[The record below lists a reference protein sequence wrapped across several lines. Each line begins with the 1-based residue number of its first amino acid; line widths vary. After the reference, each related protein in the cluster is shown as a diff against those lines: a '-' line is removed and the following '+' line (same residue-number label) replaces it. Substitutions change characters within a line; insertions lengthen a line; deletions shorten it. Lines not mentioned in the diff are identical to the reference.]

1 MANLSKEQLPVL
13 SPWGKAV
20 AGSVAAMIAN
30 ALVYPLDL
38 AKTRLQ
44 VQTKSSDPNQEM
56 YTSTLDVIKK
66 VYAKKGLKG
75 VYAGLSGT
83 LLGTASTNFAYFYW
97 YSLVRDAYIRRR
109 PGKSLTTA
117 VELLLGAVAGA
128 LAQLFT
134 IPVAVITARQQTSES
149 DSGFFAT
156 AKDVIAQDGLSGLW
170 RGLKVSLVLVINPS
184 ITYGTSSRIRSL
196 LFKDKL
202 SLSVGENFLLGA
214 ISKAAATI
222 ATQPMIVAKVMQQT
236 SKKANK
242 KTEKKDGEQDNSTST
257 EESTPVFNSFVDA
270 LVYLYK
276 TEGPFGMFKGLGP
289 QISKGIIVQG
299 LLLAFKD
306 KAELYMILFMR
317 LLQKRSAVR
326 LAIA

>member
-1 MANLSKEQLPVL
+1 MANLSKEQLPIL

-20 AGSVAAMIAN
+20 AGAAAAMIAN

-44 VQTKSSDPNQEM
+44 VQTKSTDPNHET
-56 YTSTLDVIKK
+56 YTSSWDVIQK
-66 VYAKKGLKG
+66 VYAKKGIKG

-97 YSLVRDAYIRRR
+97 YSLVRDAYIRRS

-117 VELLLGAVAGA
+117 TELLLGAVAGA

-134 IPVAVITARQQTSES
+134 IPVSVITARQQTSDN

-156 AKDVIAQDGLSGLW
+156 AKDVIGQDGISGLW

-184 ITYGTSSRIRSL
+184 ITYGTSSRVRSL
-196 LFKDKL
+196 LFKDKI
-202 SLSVGENFLLGA
+202 SLSVGENFILGA
-214 ISKAAATI
+214 VSKAAATI
-222 ATQPMIVAKVMQQT
+222 ATQPMIVAKIMQQT
-236 SKKANK
+236 SKKAK
-242 KTEKKDGEQDNSTST
+242 ASQESDEKGESV
-257 EESTPVFNSFVDA
+257 PVFDSFVDA
-270 LVYLYK
+270 IVYLYK
-276 TEGPFGMFKGLGP
+276 TEGLLGMFKGLGP

-306 KAELYMILFMR
+306 KAELYMVLLMR
-317 LLQKRSAVR
+317 LIQKRSAIQ
-326 LAIA
+326 LAVV

>member
-1 MANLSKEQLPVL
+1 MANLSKETLPVL

-20 AGSVAAMIAN
+20 AGAAAAMIAN

-44 VQTKSSDPNQEM
+44 VQTKSTDPNHET
-56 YTSTLDVIKK
+56 YTSSWDVIQK

-109 PGKSLTTA
+109 PGKTLTTA

-134 IPVAVITARQQTSES
+134 IPVSVITARQQTS
-149 DSGFFAT
+149 DVDGGFFAT
-156 AKDVIAQDGLSGLW
+156 AKDVISQDGLSGLW

-184 ITYGTSSRIRSL
+184 ITYGTSSRVRSL

-202 SLSVGENFLLGA
+202 SLSVPENFVLGA
-214 ISKAAATI
+214 VSKAAATI

-236 SKKANK
+236 SKKAK
-242 KTEKKDGEQDNSTST
+242 AGEVSEEKGEKA
-257 EESTPVFNSFVDA
+257 PVYDSFVDA
-270 LVYLYK
+270 LAYLYK
-276 TEGPFGMFKGLGP
+276 NEGLLGMFKGLGP

-306 KAELYMILFMR
+306 KAELYMILLMR
-317 LLQKRSAVR
+317 LIQKRNAIQLAVV
-326 LAIA
+326 